1 MRLILEKDF
10 INYLAGSKLED
21 KTTEDLTTFLRDDFS
36 GYKLSCDIESNEEFM
51 KLCELNPFFEILLD
65 KFIEIEYKADLKIR
79 IKDESVFKESSA
91 RTIFMTTQKYDLA
104 CKASSKYGV
113 LIVSTDNIQKTWE
126 FPYNMRKGLNLKVTQ
141 SESVSDKDKFDSWK
155 KMSYFRHDFK
165 NIVLFDKYLLKN
177 ISPSEMT
184 INIIPLLENLL
195 TMTKG
200 VNVTLISEIKTGFK
214 LDKYITALRKH
225 FGNEINFNIIRHWK
239 ALYPK
244 DLEPLHARYLLTDYV
259 SIVPD
264 GSFSFFK
271 KNKTVNAVVNI
282 NAHFSLCKHNKYFF
296 DKDIADL
303 NSYLSKVNN
312 IASGDDKH
320 SDMFHPHKGNPLL
333 N

>member
-21 KTTEDLTTFLRDDFS
+21 KTTQDLTTFLRDDFS
-36 GYKLSCDIESNEEFM
+36 GYRLSCDIESNEEFM
-51 KLCELNPFFEILLD
+51 ELCEENPFFEFLLD
-65 KFIEIEYKADLKIR
+65 KFIEIEYKSDLKIK
-79 IKDESVFKESSA
+79 IKDETAFKDSSA
-91 RTIFMTTQKYDLA
+91 RTIFMTTQKYELA

-126 FPYNMRKGLNLKVTQ
+126 FPYHMRKGLSLKVTQ
-141 SESVSDKDKFDSWK
+141 SESVADKDKFDSWK
-155 KMSYFRHDFK
+155 KMSYFNHNFK
-165 NIVLFDKYLLKN
+165 NIILFDKYLLKN
-177 ISPSEMT
+177 ISPNEMT

-195 TMTKG
+195 TMKEG
-200 VNVTLISEIKTGFK
+200 INVTIISEIKTGFK
-214 LDKYITALRKH
+214 LEKYILVLKNR
-225 FGNEINFNIIRHWK
+225 FGKKISFNIIRHWK
-239 ALYPK
+239 ALYPN
-244 DLEPLHARYLLTDYV
+244 DLEPLHARYLLTDYI
-259 SIVPD
+259 SIFPD

-282 NAHFSLCKHNKYFF
+282 NAHFTLCKHNKFFF

-312 IASGDDKH
+312 IANSNDMH